1 MDASPRYG
9 DTMRTATISRKTSE
23 TSILVTVNLDGTG
36 AYTISTGI
44 GFFDHMLEQLSRHGL
59 IDLDVKTIGDLHID
73 QHHTV
78 EDTGLA
84 IGEAIKQALGEKR
97 GIRRYAEALSP
108 MDETLTRVALDISGR
123 PFLVWKTEFSQ
134 KRLGE
139 MDTEMFEHFFHS
151 FAQAAGITLHV
162 ETLYGQNNHHIA
174 ESAFKGLARALR
186 TAVEID
192 PRKADAIPSTKGTL

>member
-1 MDASPRYG
+1 
-9 DTMRTATISRKTSE
+9 MRTATISRKTSE
-23 TSILVTVNLDGTG
+23 TSIDVTVNLDGTG
-36 AYTISTGI
+36 AYTVSTGI

-84 IGEAIKQALGEKR
+84 IGDAIKQALGEKR

-151 FAQAAGITLHV
+151 FAQAAGITLHI